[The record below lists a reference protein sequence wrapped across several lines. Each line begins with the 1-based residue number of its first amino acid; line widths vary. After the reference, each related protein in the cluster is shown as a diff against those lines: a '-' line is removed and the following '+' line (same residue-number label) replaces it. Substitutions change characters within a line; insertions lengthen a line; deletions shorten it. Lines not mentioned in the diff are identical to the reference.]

1 MKSRL
6 DTHAVSFSLSAHPTR
21 KQISDRPTEHARCG
35 PVDDGEQPGRG
46 GAANGQTAATRVAR
60 QTWVHDH
67 DVLEL
72 RYVN

>member
-6 DTHAVSFSLSAHPTR
+6 DTRSVSFSLSAHPTR

-35 PVDDGEQPGRG
+35 PANDGKQPGR
-46 GAANGQTAATRVAR
+46 GAANGQTAANVAR
-60 QTWVHDH
+60 ETWVHDH